1 MRFKV
6 QLVVC
11 AEDGQEDT
19 VHELTVLD
27 KPCQRLEHL
36 STVRSKYTA
45 SSTHSVGASTS
56 WRHPAKLWRGNCR
69 AST

>member
-19 VHELTVLD
+19 VQEMTVLD
-27 KPCQRLEHL
+27 KH
-36 STVRSKYTA
+36 A
-45 SSTHSVGASTS
+45 SASNTS
-56 WRHPAKLWRGNCR
+56 A
-69 AST
+69 